1 MVTSIARSPRTLARP
16 LLANR
21 AGGMVRF
28 VTCGIW
34 LDAAFKPLHWH
45 LPLAGVGRV
54 LRAPWQLAA
63 RTARINNFK
72 LKVTVRKRDSIRAS
86 MAAL

>member
-1 MVTSIARSPRTLARP
+1 MVTLLGVPERWLRP
-16 LLANR
+16 HYQKR
-21 AGGMVRF
+21 AGGMVRS

-54 LRAPWQLAA
+54 LQAP
-63 RTARINNFK
+63 RTNSFK
-72 LKVTVRKRDSIRAS
+72 LKVAVRKGDSIRAS